1 MNQDTKS
8 DAAFLPSKARK
19 RRKGRGQTKLTFPEK
34 LSRAKSELNCPLW
47 LEGHLDS
54 MLQELKKRHT
64 QDILCLG
71 LGSPSNSLVACAQL
85 VLLLHLQQL
94 ILEPQ
99 SVLIYDPVFD
109 DEDVIGLKELGF
121 EVLSAT
127 QSQICY
133 NTFAPRLF
141 FLPHCEL
148 WLYEALVR
156 ANWTPDGL
164 SSLLMISNSFHT
176 YSDKLL
182 AKEMRNLYPCVWRL
196 TPLLKCLPLPRSPS
210 HETAFTEL
218 AIQFIDSSQHAL
230 PPRDDTFWTLAES
243 DIRNE

>member
-1 MNQDTKS
+1 MRTTRVT
-8 DAAFLPSKARK
+8 APFATAYP
-19 RRKGRGQTKLTFPEK
+19 
-34 LSRAKSELNCPLW
+34 RA
-47 LEGHLDS
+47 
-54 MLQELKKRHT
+54 
-64 QDILCLG
+64 
-71 LGSPSNSLVACAQL
+71 PSNDRSIHSYQTTPK
-85 VLLLHLQQL
+85 
-94 ILEPQ
+94 EPQ

-176 YSDKLL
+176 YSDKYAATLVSTTHDPKLRPFRLL